1 MLFFGGRFA
10 YALKKRAFL
19 PESGVAETKPGT
31 KIAAAMY
38 ADQLRQVARDA
49 GGHATLFIAANEGDT
64 GAIAR
69 FDSLKPPLDRIHRQ
83 LKAQFDPAGI
93 FNPNRMSQDF

>member
-1 MLFFGGRFA
+1 MASVGA
-10 YALKKRAFL
+10 ANRARAGL
-19 PESGVAETKPGT
+19 PESPLIEWHGGQRWVRAEAKH
-31 KIAAAMY
+31 
-38 ADQLRQVARDA
+38 ADQLRRVAREV
-49 GGHATLFIAANEGDT
+49 GGHATLFIAAYAHDT

-69 FDSLKPPLDRIHRQ
+69 FDALKPPLDRIHRQ